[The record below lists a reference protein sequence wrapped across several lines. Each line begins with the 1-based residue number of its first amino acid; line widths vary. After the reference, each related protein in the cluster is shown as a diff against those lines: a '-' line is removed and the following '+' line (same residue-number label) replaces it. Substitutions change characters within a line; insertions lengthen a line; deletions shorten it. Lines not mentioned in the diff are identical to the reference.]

1 MRRRTGAVLSAVA
14 GAAILLAGCGGSGGG
29 KPSIVLYNGQ
39 HLELTRALVAAFE
52 RTTGITVHLRTND
65 SVVLAD
71 QIQQEGKSSPADV
84 YLGENSPE
92 LTYLEE
98 HGLLARLPAALL
110 DQVPARYRSPHGDWV
125 GMALRVGS
133 LDCDPAKL
141 GASRAPASILDLS
154 RPEWRGKVAVAPL
167 DSDFP
172 PIVGAVIARNGAKAA
187 ASWLAG
193 LKRNAQT
200 YQDEEAVVAAVERGD
215 VACGIVNHYYWY
227 RLQLETGS
235 KLTSK
240 LFSFEGGDP
249 GSVVNVAGAAVLGSS
264 RHRGDAERFVA
275 FLVSPGGQRLV
286 SRGDDFEYPVRPGI
300 LANPALPPLA
310 RIAHSSFPVVALGD
324 DRKAAQLVAAAGF
337 GS

>member
-1 MRRRTGAVLSAVA
+1 VRTRSAAVLSSVV
-14 GAAILLAGCGGSGGG
+14 GAAILFAGCGGSGGG

-39 HLELTRALVAAFE
+39 HLELTRSLVSAFE

-71 QIQQEGKSSPADV
+71 QIQQEGTSSPADV
-84 YLGENSPE
+84 YLAENSPE

-98 HGLLARLPAALL
+98 QGLLAPLPAALL
-110 DQVPARYRSPHGDWV
+110 DQVPARDRSPHGRWV

-141 GASRAPASILDLS
+141 GPSGAPSSILDLA

-172 PIVGAVIARNGAKAA
+172 PIVGAVIARKGAKAA

-193 LKRNAQT
+193 LKRNAQI
-200 YQDEEAVVAAVERGD
+200 YQDEEALVAAVERGD

-235 KLTSK
+235 KLRSK
-240 LFSFEGGDP
+240 LFSFGSGDP

-264 RHRGDAERFVA
+264 RHRRDAERFVE
-275 FLVSPGGQRLV
+275 FLVSPAGQRLIAH
-286 SRGDDFEYPVRPGI
+286 GDDFEYPVRPGI
-300 LANPALPPLA
+300 PPNPALPPLE
-310 RIAHSSFPVVALGD
+310 RIPHSSFPVVALGD
-324 DRKAAQLVAAAGF
+324 DREAARLVVAAGF